1 VKKEGSFCNFM
12 PRYKTIFTSSKY
24 PSFFLNINFLTASHM
39 YICHVHENFTL
50 IMEMLVSNH
59 QKENLIGVLRTSY
72 NIYNSIG
79 FIGFCVIY
87 NNKKLIQA
95 NLLLF
100 EGLPVQSLVNQR
112 QDTGKSYP
120 LNTSDLEILNDLMN
134 IALPS
139 FKENGIKYI
148 AHNDN
153 IIYNIE

>member
-1 VKKEGSFCNFM
+1 
-12 PRYKTIFTSSKY
+12 
-24 PSFFLNINFLTASHM
+24 
-39 YICHVHENFTL
+39 
-50 IMEMLVSNH
+50 MEMLVSNH

-134 IALPS
+134 IAVPS